1 MTTGITIL
9 VILILLSAFFSG
21 IESALISLSEI
32 DLIEIARSSKKNRK
46 ILLGLLE
53 NKEKLLSTILIGN
66 NTANIAATALNT
78 TLAIHYGPK
87 LGLSEELAVS
97 VSAVGLA
104 IVILLFGEIS
114 PKSIAISHNR
124 RLSLLA
130 SPIILV
136 LSVILSPLNYFCD
149 KISKFMVF
157 IFRGNTGNQ
166 PQISESTVINV
177 VSKGEE
183 LGVIKESEKNL
194 IKNVFLFDERE
205 VYPVMTPR
213 TAVFALKE
221 DLTLATV
228 QDQLLDKQFSR
239 VPIFSESI
247 DNITGIIN
255 LKAVFRNLL
264 KDRKDFKLSEL
275 ADKPLFV
282 YETLSLFALLEK
294 FKAEQTHMAVVV
306 DEYGGMAGI
315 VTLEDIL
322 EELVGEIYDEKDEA
336 SLIRKVGD
344 DKWLISGRTDIITIN
359 KSISGEILLDG
370 EFETL
375 QGMIMS
381 KLERLPVVGD
391 VLYVNP
397 HQLTV
402 MKMKQNEI
410 ISVVVEFHPREEQD
424 QTQEIN

>member
-1 MTTGITIL
+1 LATGITIL
-9 VILILLSAFFSG
+9 VVLIFLSAFFSG
-21 IESALISLSEI
+21 IESAFVSLGEI
-32 DLIEIARSSKKNRK
+32 DLIEIGRSSKKNRK
-46 ILLGLLE
+46 ILLKLLE

-66 NTANIAATALNT
+66 NAVNISATALNT
-78 TLAIHYGPK
+78 VLAVHYAAKMGV
-87 LGLSEELAVS
+87 SEEVAVT
-97 VSAVGLA
+97 VSAVVLA
-104 IVILLFGEIS
+104 IIILLFGEVS
-114 PKSIAISHNR
+114 PKSIAISHNQK
-124 RLSLLA
+124 LSLLA
-130 SPIILV
+130 APIILV
-136 LSVILSPLNYFCD
+136 LSILLSPLSYFSD
-149 KISKFMVF
+149 KIGKFMVF
-157 IFRGNTGNQ
+157 IFRGHDHNER
-166 PQISESTVINV
+166 QISESTVINV
-177 VSKGEE
+177 VSKGQEQ
-183 LGVIKESEKNL
+183 GVIKETEKNL

-221 DLTLATV
+221 DLILADV
-228 QDQLLDKQFSR
+228 QDQLLEKQFSR
-239 VPIFSESI
+239 VPIYADSI

-264 KDRKDFKLSEL
+264 KDRKDSKLKQL

-282 YETLSLFALLEK
+282 YETLSLSALLEK

-306 DEYGGMAGI
+306 DEYGGMAGV

-344 DKWLISGRTDIITIN
+344 EKWMISGRTDIITIN
-359 KSISGEILLDG
+359 KGISGEIELEG

-375 QGMIMS
+375 QGLIMS
-381 KLERLPVVGD
+381 KLERLPIVGD

-402 MKMKQNEI
+402 MKMRQNEI
-410 ISVVVEFHPREEQD
+410 VSVIVEYQPKDEQD

>member
-1 MTTGITIL
+1 MVTGITFL
-9 VILILLSAFFSG
+9 VILIILSAFFSG
-21 IESALISLSEI
+21 IESAFISLSEI
-32 DLIEIARSSKKNRK
+32 DLIEIGRSSKKNRK
-46 ILLGLLE
+46 ILLRLLE

-66 NTANIAATALNT
+66 NAVNISATALNT
-78 TLAIHYGPK
+78 TLAIHYAPRWGV
-87 LGLSEELAVS
+87 SEEAAVA

-124 RLSLLA
+124 KLSLLA
-130 SPIILV
+130 APIILV
-136 LSVILSPLNYFCD
+136 LSFLLSPLSYFCD
-149 KISKFMVF
+149 KISKSMVF
-157 IFRGNTGNQ
+157 LFGGSNHKRH
-166 PQISESTVINV
+166 QITESTVINV

-183 LGVIKESEKNL
+183 QGVIKETEKTL

-213 TAVFALKE
+213 TTVFALKE
-221 DLTLATV
+221 DLILADV
-228 QDQLLDKQFSR
+228 QDELLDKQFSR
-239 VPIFSESI
+239 VPIYAESI

-264 KDRKDFKLSEL
+264 RDRGDKKLKDL

-282 YETLSLFALLEK
+282 YETLSLSALLEK

-306 DEYGGMAGI
+306 DEYGGMAGV

-322 EELVGEIYDEKDEA
+322 EELVGEIYDEKDET

-344 DKWLISGRTDIITIN
+344 EKWMISGRTDIVTIN
-359 KSISGEILLDG
+359 KGISGEIELEG

-375 QGMIMS
+375 QGLIMS

-391 VLYVNP
+391 VLFVNP

-402 MKMKQNEI
+402 MKMQQNEI
-410 ISVVVEFHPREEQD
+410 ISVIVEYQPKEEQD

>member
-1 MTTGITIL
+1 MVIL
-9 VILILLSAFFSG
+9 VLLSAFFSG
-21 IESALISLSEI
+21 IESAFISLSEI
-32 DLIEIARSSKKNRK
+32 DLIEISRSSKKNRN
-46 ILLGLLE
+46 ILLRLLE
-53 NKEKLLSTILIGN
+53 NKDKLLSTVLIGN
-66 NTANIAATALNT
+66 NTVNIAATALNT
-78 TLAIHYGPK
+78 VLAVHYAQKIGV
-87 LGLSEELAVS
+87 SEEVAVT

-104 IVILLFGEIS
+104 TLIILFGEIS
-114 PKSIAISHNR
+114 AKSIAISHNR
-124 RLSLLA
+124 KLSLLA
-130 SPIILV
+130 APIIL
-136 LSVILSPLNYFCD
+136 ILSFILFPLNYFSD
-149 KISKFMVF
+149 KITKFMVN
-157 IFRGNTGNQ
+157 IFGGYNQ
-166 PQISESTVINV
+166 DTDQISESTVINV

-183 LGVIKESEKNL
+183 LGTIKEAEKTL

-221 DLTLATV
+221 DLILADV
-228 QDQLLDKQFSR
+228 QDQLLEKQFSR
-239 VPIFSESI
+239 VPIYADSI

-264 KDRKDFKLSEL
+264 QDRKNSKLKQL

-282 YETLSLFALLEK
+282 YETLSLSALLEK

-306 DEYGGMAGI
+306 DEYGGMAGV

-344 DKWLISGRTDIITIN
+344 EKWMISGRTDIITIN
-359 KSISGEILLDG
+359 KGISGEIELEG

-375 QGMIMS
+375 QGLIMS
-381 KLERLPVVGD
+381 KLERLPIVGD

-402 MKMKQNEI
+402 MKMRQNEI
-410 ISVVVEFHPREEQD
+410 VSVIVEYQPKDEQD